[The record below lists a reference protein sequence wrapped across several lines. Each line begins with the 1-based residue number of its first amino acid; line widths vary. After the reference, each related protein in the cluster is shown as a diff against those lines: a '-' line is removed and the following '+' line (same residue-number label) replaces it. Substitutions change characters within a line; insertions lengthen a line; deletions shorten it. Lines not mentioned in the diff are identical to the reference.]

1 MANIDNLNFEV
12 ILKDE
17 EFKKKVDENMELAKK
32 LNTSLSTLLDVQN
45 KIKQSGIKVT
55 AKGTND
61 AIRQEKLA
69 RAIASRA
76 AAEERLAI
84 AQNDRRGSEERL
96 ARDAA
101 NRANA
106 EARAARA
113 AQQTEEAQRRTTT
126 SVNRTTRAYQQQ
138 SKVLSSLKGALA
150 SYFSI
155 QGASRLVSSLVRV
168 TGEFELQK
176 TTLAAML
183 GDLNQAENILTKI
196 KGLAV
201 ESPFQFKELATYTK
215 QLSAFAVPA
224 EELYNTTKMLADI
237 SAGLGVGMDRI
248 VLAYGQVRSAAFLRG
263 QEVRQFTEA
272 GIPILDELAKQ
283 FTGLEGRVVSTTEVF
298 DKISS
303 RLVPFEMVAKVFKDM
318 TSEGGKFYNMQE
330 VQAETLRG
338 KLSNLKDAYEMMLNE
353 IGEGQTERLKDVVDW
368 TRKLLQNYEDTGK
381 ALFEL
386 IVAYGVYKTALAGL
400 TLATGTFDLANHKL
414 LSTIS
419 KTASWVAKNPFVL
432 LAAGLTAVGYA
443 IYKSQTALESYE
455 KVQNSLNKTNAS
467 FSKATNAE
475 IAKLNTLYA
484 KLELAKEGTE
494 EYEGAKKRIYSQ
506 YATYISELQNEGIAV
521 NNLADI
527 YDNLKKKVEESQKAR
542 FRGLATQ
549 NLTNTYEEETDALL
563 DEASRATDRLTK
575 KVAIK
580 FDALQKEAVQAY
592 VAGTLSMEDL
602 KGDKRLKAV
611 ADVLELA
618 AKSGNKAW
626 EQFATSIEDARKQFN
641 LSTEAYSEG
650 LKAIESIYGEAQET
664 TSEGLNPFVYGL
676 GEEDESAKKAIEAQ
690 IRSIQKLADAYDK
703 LKPFMNDNQ
712 LKSTLS
718 ALFPNIN
725 SAVIESF
732 NFTAELERLASELER
747 FDEEAAK
754 NLRETISKDVA
765 GSIANSFKAVEEY
778 RKSLDKWLSEDFDIS
793 GEGIAFDISKI
804 ISDLKSEY
812 AKIDEKRMKNL
823 QLLADAQKGD
833 EEALRKV
840 REVYG
845 EEAWHTYKTQGKSA
859 IEELARAEREAA
871 KKTADEKIRDLAS
884 KYVSEKL
891 AEKNIDT
898 TNLEDKTIAQV
909 KTQISR
915 LNGLVKQVNTERGNI
930 LAEMVNGNIV
940 EGQEASWEMLS
951 KVVEMLGIKI
961 ADLGEEVQKK
971 TLDVT
976 LESINAVGDLG
987 NELSSLGENLELTGF
1002 AQIGKEI
1009 SRTSEELSSLM
1020 KVIEAEDT
1028 VGVIANVV
1036 SMFVTRLGDL
1046 FTYAYEQQIAL
1057 NDASRAYIELQNEM
1071 RENSYSGIFGTD
1083 ELGLAI
1089 ERQKILEEAQER
1101 YNTTL
1106 EEFNRVRFQSTSAG
1120 AGNRTFNKASLAGV
1134 MSDISSSQGWDLY
1147 KDNGEI
1153 NIAALESYF
1162 DAYSNRLTRKQKKL
1176 IQNLIEDGNAVTSAA
1191 EKQAEYLRDLFSKT
1205 ADDIAD
1211 SFIEAFKESGEAALD
1226 YGDLMNDI
1234 ATNMAKSVIKQMLLQ
1249 SVFSDEIAKQAG
1261 EKLASGDT
1269 SAALATVEEAFKAA
1283 EALTPQIQGFLEGLK
1298 PYLQMKQPEEA
1309 QTLGEGIK
1317 GITEDTA
1324 NLLASYLNAMRSD
1337 VSQMRTLQAEHLPI
1351 ISAAMPTILDHLAQ
1365 INAHAFD
1372 TAQHTQ
1378 SMLSELISINSK
1390 FGDVIGSG
1398 SDGSA
1403 IKVLM

>member
-12 ILKDE
+12 ILKDD
-17 EFKKKVDENMELAKK
+17 EFKTKVNENMELAKK
-32 LNTSLSTLLDVQN
+32 LNTSLSTLLDLQA

-55 AKGTND
+55 AKGTNE

-69 RAIASRA
+69 AAIARRA
-76 AAEERLAI
+76 AAEERLTAT
-84 AQNDRRGSEERL
+84 QNDRRASEERL

-106 EARAARA
+106 ESRAARA
-113 AQQTEEAQRRTTT
+113 AQQTEEAQRRTSAAVNQTT
-126 SVNRTTRAYQQQ
+126 KAYQQQ
-138 SKVLSSLKGALA
+138 SRILDTLKGALA

-176 TTLAAML
+176 TTLSAML
-183 GDLNQAENILTKI
+183 GDLNQAESVLTKI

-215 QLSAFAVPA
+215 QLSAFSVPA
-224 EELYNTTKMLADI
+224 QELYDTTKMLADI

-283 FTGLEGRVVSTTEVF
+283 FTELEGRVVSTTEVF

-303 RLVPFEMVAKVFKDM
+303 RLVPFEMVAKVFKEM

-330 VQAETLRG
+330 VQAETLKG
-338 KLSNLKDAYEMMLNE
+338 KISNLKDAYEMMLNE
-353 IGEGQTERLKDVVDW
+353 IGEGQSENLKGAVDYARRLMTNYEETGRTLVELVAAYGIYRAALIATEIATNTFSVANHRLISSLVKAGTYLVANPYAALAAAVTALGYAFYKAKTNLEPFERL
-368 TRKLLQNYEDTGK
+368 
-381 ALFEL
+381 
-386 IVAYGVYKTALAGL
+386 
-400 TLATGTFDLANHKL
+400 HKEF
-414 LSTIS
+414 T
-419 KTASWVAKNPFVL
+419 KNEEKYTES
-432 LAAGLTAVGYA
+432 LTAE
-443 IYKSQTALESYE
+443 Q
-455 KVQNSLNKTNAS
+455 
-467 FSKATNAE
+467 
-475 IAKLNTLYA
+475 A
-484 KLELAKEGTE
+484 KLESIYKRITILKEGTD
-494 EYEGAKKRIYSQ
+494 EYKEARKQLFSQ
-506 YATYISELQNEGIAV
+506 YASYISDLKKEGAEV
-521 NNLADI
+521 DNLATL
-527 YDNLKKKVEESQKAR
+527 YENLKAKIEESAKAR
-542 FRGLATQ
+542 FRAIAQ
-549 NLTNTYEEETDALL
+549 KDIDQKFAEETEKIFKRVKNLKEGLNDKLKYEGKAELDAANSAALL
-563 DEASRATDRLTK
+563 EYVSGGLTREDIINNPELK
-575 KVAIK
+575 QLTYAIFGK
-580 FDALQKEAVQAY
+580 QNAIAEGAEKLKNKMSSLQKTYAEDIAA
-592 VAGTLSMEDL
+592 LSKL
-602 KGDKRLKAV
+602 
-611 ADVLELA
+611 
-618 AKSGNKAW
+618 
-626 EQFATSIEDARKQFN
+626 
-641 LSTEAYSEG
+641 
-650 LKAIESIYGEAQET
+650 YGEAQEDLSGET
-664 TSEGLNPFVYGL
+664 PFIAAADQSDAVKKGI
-676 GEEDESAKKAIEAQ
+676 ESQ
-690 IRSIQKLADAYDK
+690 IKSIQRLQDAYEK
-703 LKPFMNDNQ
+703 LRVFLKDEQ
-712 LKSTLS
+712 LKSTLKT
-718 ALFPNIN
+718 LFPNIN
-725 SAVIESF
+725 EGVIESLD
-732 NFTAELERLASELER
+732 FTAELERLAKELER

-765 GSIANSFKAVEEY
+765 GSIADTFKAVEEY
-778 RKSLDKWLSEDFDIS
+778 RKSLDKWFSEDFNAS
-793 GEGIAFDISKI
+793 GKGIAFDISKI
-804 ISDLKSEY
+804 VSDLNSAY
-812 AKIDEKRMKNL
+812 GKIDQKRMKNL
-823 QLLADAQKGD
+823 ELLAKAQMGD
-833 EEALRKV
+833 EEALRLV
-840 REVYG
+840 RETYG
-845 EEAWHTYKTQGKSA
+845 EEVWQKYIKDGKKA
-859 IEELARAEREAA
+859 IEELANAERIEAR
-871 KKTADEKIRDLAS
+871 KTADEKIRDLAS

-898 TNLEDKTIAQV
+898 TDLADKTIAQV
-909 KTQISR
+909 KEQIGR
-915 LNGLVKQVNTERGNI
+915 LNDLVAQVNRERANI
-930 LAEMVNGNIV
+930 MADMFNGKIT
-940 EGQEASWEMLS
+940 EGQVAAWNMLS
-951 KVVEMLGIKI
+951 DVVDLLGIKM

-976 LESINAVGDLG
+976 LDSIKAVGDLG
-987 NELSSLGENLELTGF
+987 NELSSLGENLELTGI
-1002 AQIGKEI
+1002 AQMGKEI

-1028 VGVIANVV
+1028 VGIIANVV
-1036 SMFVTRLGDL
+1036 SMFVTRLGNL
-1046 FTYAYEQQIAL
+1046 FTYAYEQQVAL

-1120 AGNRTFNKASLAGV
+1120 AGNRTYNKASLAGV

-1153 NIAALESYF
+1153 NIAALEAYY
-1162 DAYSNRLTRKQKKL
+1162 DAYANRLTRKQKKL

-1191 EKQAEYLRDLFSKT
+1191 EKQAEYLRDLFSNS

-1269 SAALATVEEAFKAA
+1269 PAALAVVEEAFKAA
-1283 EALTPQIQGFLEGLK
+1283 EALTPKIQDFLKGLE
-1298 PYLQMKQPEEA
+1298 PYLQMEQPEEA

-1337 VSQMRTLQAEHLPI
+1337 VSQMRTIQAQHLPI
-1351 ISAAMPTILDHLAQ
+1351 ISAAMPTIMDHLAQ
-1365 INAHAFD
+1365 INAHTFD
-1372 TAQHTQ
+1372 TAQNTQ
-1378 SMLSELISINSK
+1378 SMLTELISINSK

-1398 SDGSA
+1398 GDGSA